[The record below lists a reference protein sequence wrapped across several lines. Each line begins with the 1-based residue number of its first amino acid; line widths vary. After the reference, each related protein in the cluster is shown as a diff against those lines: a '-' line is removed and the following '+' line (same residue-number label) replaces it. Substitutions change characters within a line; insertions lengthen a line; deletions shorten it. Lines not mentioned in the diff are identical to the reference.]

1 MILFIYEQNPESL
14 DFYLIPEDKLPKKM
28 LKWMKAANGAVVNC
42 DDMDAETEKAANYL
56 SLSLYFHDD
65 IDDEDKYT
73 FRSWEDGK
81 VTDVVTLPK
90 ECRNLLK
97 QFHVEK
103 NSMAKHGQEI
113 DRVFVFSFAL

>member
-28 LKWMKAANGAVVNC
+28 LKWMKTVNGMTMNC
-42 DDMDAETEKAANYL
+42 DEFEGKTEEAANYL

-65 IDDEDKYT
+65 VDDDEKYT
-73 FRSWEDGK
+73 YRSYEKGK
-81 VTDVVTLPK
+81 ITDIVTLPK
-90 ECRNLLK
+90 ECRNLLQ

-103 NSMAKHGQEI
+103 NSLAKRGQEI
-113 DRVFVFSFAL
+113 DRVFIFSFAL